1 MGQKVNPYGL
11 RLNINKYWKS
21 KWYVEPKEYAN
32 TLHED
37 LQIRKHLE
45 KSPETATAEV
55 SDIEIIRHPQ
65 RVTVIIHSGR
75 PGAIIGAKG
84 ATIEKLGIDLQKKI
98 GKKVQIK
105 IKEIRQP
112 ETIAQ
117 LVADNVARQLK
128 NRAPYRRVMK
138 MAIASAMKSGVQ
150 GVKIKI
156 SGRLGGAEIARREQ
170 YKEGRIPLHTFRA
183 DIDYG
188 TSTSITSF
196 GTIGVKVW
204 IFHGEIFDRDRKE
217 DAGLLLKKQSPKTR
231 STKEDA

>member
-1 MGQKVNPYGL
+1 MGQKVHPYGL

-21 KWYVEPKEYAN
+21 KWYAEPKEYAD

-37 LQIRKHLE
+37 LRIRTYLE
-45 KSPETATAEV
+45 KSQETASAEV

-84 ATIEKLGIDLQKKI
+84 ATIEKLGNDLQKKV

-117 LVADNVARQLK
+117 LVADNLARQLK
-128 NRAPYRRVMK
+128 SRMPYRRIMK
-138 MAIASAMKSGVQ
+138 MAINNAMKSGVQ
-150 GVKIKI
+150 GIKIKLA
-156 SGRLGGAEIARREQ
+156 GRLGGAEIARREE
-170 YKEGRIPLHTFRA
+170 YKEGRVPLHTFRA
-183 DIDYG
+183 DIDYA
-188 TSTSITSF
+188 TSTSVTSF

-204 IFHGEIFDRDRKE
+204 IFHGEVFDSTRKD
-217 DAGLLLKKQSPKTR
+217 DAGLLLKKQSSKSR
-231 STKEDA
+231 SAKEDA

>member
-1 MGQKVNPYGL
+1 MGQKVNPIGL

-37 LQIRKHLE
+37 LRIRKYLE
-45 KSPETATAEV
+45 KSPETASAEV
-55 SDIEIIRHPQ
+55 SEIEIVRHPQ
-65 RVTVIIHSGR
+65 RITVIIHSGR

-84 ATIEKLGIDLQKKI
+84 ATIEKLGTDLQKKV

-105 IKEIRQP
+105 IKEIKQP
-112 ETIAQ
+112 ETVAQ

-138 MAIASAMKSGVQ
+138 MAISAAMKSGVQ
-150 GVKIKI
+150 GIKIKL
-156 SGRLGGAEIARREQ
+156 SGRLGGAEIARREE
-170 YKEGRIPLHTFRA
+170 YKDGRIPLHTFRA
-183 DIDYG
+183 DIDYA
-188 TSTSITSF
+188 TSTSITTF

-204 IFHGEIFDRDRKE
+204 IFHGEVFDRDRKE
-217 DAGLLLKKQSPKTR
+217 DAGLLLKKQSSKTR
-231 STKEDA
+231 SAKEDA

>member
-21 KWYVEPKEYAN
+21 KWYTEPKEYAN

-37 LQIRKHLE
+37 LQIRKYLE
-45 KSPETATAEV
+45 KSQETATAEV
-55 SDIEIIRHPQ
+55 ADIEIIRHPQ

-84 ATIEKLGIDLQKKI
+84 ATIEKLGNDLQKKI

-105 IKEIRQP
+105 IKEIKQP
-112 ETIAQ
+112 ETVAQ

-128 NRAPYRRVMK
+128 NRMPHRRVMK
-138 MAIASAMKSGVQ
+138 MAISASMKSGVQ
-150 GVKIKI
+150 GIKIKL
-156 SGRLGGAEIARREQ
+156 SGRLGGSEIARREQ
-170 YKEGRIPLHTFRA
+170 YKDGRVPLHTFRA
-183 DIDYG
+183 DIDYA
-188 TSTSITSF
+188 TSTSITTF

-204 IFHGEIFDRDRKE
+204 IFNGEVYDSTRKD
-217 DAGLLLKKQSPKTR
+217 DAGLLLKKQTTKTR
-231 STKEDA
+231 SAKEDA

>member
-1 MGQKVNPYGL
+1 MGQKVNPYGM

-37 LQIRKHLE
+37 LVITKYLE
-45 KSPETATAEV
+45 KSPETAAAEV

-84 ATIEKLGIDLQKKI
+84 ATIEKLGTELQKKV

-105 IKEIRQP
+105 IKEIKQP
-112 ETIAQ
+112 ETISK
-117 LVADNVARQLK
+117 LVAENIARQLK
-128 NRAPYRRVMK
+128 NRAPFRRVMK
-138 MAIASAMKSGVQ
+138 MAIATAMKSGVQ
-150 GVKIKI
+150 GIKIKL

-188 TSTSITSF
+188 TATSITTF

-204 IFHGEIFDRDRKE
+204 IFNGEILDRDRKE
-217 DAGLLLKKQSPKTR
+217 DAGVLLKKHSAKTR
-231 STKEDA
+231 SSKDDA